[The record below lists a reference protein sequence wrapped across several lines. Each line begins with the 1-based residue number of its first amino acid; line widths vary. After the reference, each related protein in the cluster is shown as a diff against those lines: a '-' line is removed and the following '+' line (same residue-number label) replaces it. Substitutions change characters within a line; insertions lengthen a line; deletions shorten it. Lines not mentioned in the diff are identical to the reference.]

1 MYIDFLKYRKIYYIF
16 SGILLI
22 SSLIFVLAFGLKLGI
37 DFTGGS
43 IMELEFQ
50 DGPPSNEIIEK
61 KLADLNLGEVVLQPT
76 GEKGMIL
83 RLKHIDGQTHE
94 AILER
99 LEGAKEQSFEAIGP
113 TIGKELTRKTEIA
126 ATLALLAIA
135 SYIAFA
141 FRRLS
146 YPAKSWQYGI
156 ATLIALFHDLLIP
169 LGVFVVLGKF
179 YNVEITIPL
188 VAALLTILGFSVHDT
203 IVVFD
208 RIRENLLKRSSASFE
223 EAVNQS
229 LNQTLVRSINTVL
242 TVLLT
247 LFALYFF
254 GGESLKYFA
263 LALIV
268 GIISGAYSSIFI
280 ASPLIVSWVKW
291 KEGGRRR

>member
-22 SSLIFVLAFGLKLGI
+22 SSLISVLAFGLKLGI

-61 KLADLNLGEVVLQPT
+61 KLVDLNLGEVVLQPT
-76 GEKGMIL
+76 GERGMIL
-83 RLKHIDGQTHE
+83 RLKHIDEQTHE
-94 AILER
+94 AILKR